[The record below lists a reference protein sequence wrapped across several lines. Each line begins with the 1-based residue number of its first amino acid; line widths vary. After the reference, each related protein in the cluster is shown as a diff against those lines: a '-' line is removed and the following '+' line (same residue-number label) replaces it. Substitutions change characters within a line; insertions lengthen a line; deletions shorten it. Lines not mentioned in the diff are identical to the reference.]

1 MEDPQGICDQLHRK
15 LKALVSEGPSEEPP
29 LKVPLA
35 LSIRGNIVQ
44 SINAVPSQYL
54 SHLILHGVELLLC
67 APVSVAIHIADRVDD
82 RVDVQMLLVLVNS
95 RHGLIFGAQAGGDL
109 LCDVGGLGMGTQ
121 FKGLE

>member
-1 MEDPQGICDQLHRK
+1 M
-15 LKALVSEGPSEEPP
+15 
-29 LKVPLA
+29 
-35 LSIRGNIVQ
+35 
-44 SINAVPSQYL
+44 
-54 SHLILHGVELLLC
+54 
-67 APVSVAIHIADRVDD
+67 AIHIADRVDD